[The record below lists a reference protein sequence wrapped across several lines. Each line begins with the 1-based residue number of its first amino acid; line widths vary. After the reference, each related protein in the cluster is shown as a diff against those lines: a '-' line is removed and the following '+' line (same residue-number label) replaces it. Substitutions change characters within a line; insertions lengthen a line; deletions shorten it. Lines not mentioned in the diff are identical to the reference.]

1 MIRKVTLGE
10 EIVITTIN
18 KVGLLADISVMLAN
32 EGINIEAAVGY
43 GIGKMAKLMLVTN
56 ANLKIVDRLKKM
68 RYKSVKEAEVVLVEL
83 ENKPGALK
91 VVTTELK
98 ANKIDIKYLYVTT
111 SAGGWSRMVLQTS
124 DNETAMAVLNKYAEK
139 LVAK

>member
-1 MIRKVTLGE
+1 MIRNMTLGE

-43 GIGKMAKLMLVTN
+43 EIGRMAKLMLVTN
-56 ANLKIVDRLKKM
+56 ANLKIVAELKRK
-68 RYKSVKEAEVVLVEL
+68 RYKSVKEREVLLVEL

-98 ANKIDIKYLYVTT
+98 ANKIDIKHLYVTT
-111 SAGGWSRMVLQTS
+111 SAGGWSRMVVQTS
-124 DNETAMAVLNKYAEK
+124 DNETAMALLNKYAENA
-139 LVAK
+139 AK

>member
-1 MIRKVTLGE
+1 MIKNVTLGE

-43 GIGKMAKLMLVTN
+43 EVGRTAKLMLVTD
-56 ANLKIVDRLKKM
+56 ANLKIVAELKRK
-68 RYKSVKEAEVVLVEL
+68 RYKSVKEQEVLLVEL

-98 ANKIDIKYLYVTT
+98 ANKIDLRHLYVTT
-111 SAGGWSRMVLQTS
+111 SAGGWSKMVVQTS
-124 DNETAMAVLNKYAEK
+124 DNENAMALLNKYAEN
-139 LVAK
+139 VAK

>member
-1 MIRKVTLGE
+1 MIINVMLSE

-43 GIGKMAKLMLVTN
+43 EIGRMAKLMLVTN
-56 ANLKIVDRLKKM
+56 ANLKIVAELKRK
-68 RYKSVKEAEVVLVEL
+68 RYKSVKETEVLMVEL

-98 ANKIDIKYLYVTT
+98 ANKIDIKHLYVTT
-111 SAGGWSRMVLQTS
+111 SAGEWSRMIIQTS
-124 DNETAMAVLNKYAEK
+124 DNETAMALLNKYAENA
-139 LVAK
+139 AK

>member
-1 MIRKVTLGE
+1 MIKNVMLGE
-10 EIVITTIN
+10 EIIITTIN

-43 GIGKMAKLMLVTN
+43 EIGRMAKLMLVTN
-56 ANLKIVDRLKKM
+56 ANLKIVAELKRK
-68 RYKSVKEAEVVLVEL
+68 RYKSVKETEVLLIEL

-98 ANKIDIKYLYVTT
+98 ANSIDLKHLYVTT
-111 SAGGWSRMVLQTS
+111 SAGGWSRMVVQTS
-124 DNETAMAVLNKYAEK
+124 DNETAMAVLNKYAENQPR
-139 LVAK
+139 